1 MVQILH
7 PKIFIYSCVNLPLV
21 LSKLLQAQL
30 RNVAGSLELDQ
41 MIQDAAT
48 VSVIC
53 ELLFC
58 LADGIQQPAP
68 AVAGLTDE
76 SKMSRVSDAAE
87 CPHRVA

>member
-1 MVQILH
+1 MQILH

-48 VSVIC
+48 VSTIC
-53 ELLFC
+53 VPYFC
-58 LADGIQQPAP
+58 VDG
-68 AVAGLTDE
+68 
-76 SKMSRVSDAAE
+76 SSR
-87 CPHRVA
+87 